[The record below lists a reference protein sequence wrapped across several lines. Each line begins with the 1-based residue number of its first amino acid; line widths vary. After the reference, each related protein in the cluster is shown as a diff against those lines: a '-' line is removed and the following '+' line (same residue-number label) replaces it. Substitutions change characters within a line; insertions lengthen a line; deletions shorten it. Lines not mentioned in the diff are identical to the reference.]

1 MENKTTTNVN
11 LNLDDNWEPNE
22 EAYQQFKTQVK
33 ALEDEIKGIDSILN
47 TLYDDISMW
56 KERKSELLEEKSNLR
71 VEEFI

>member
-1 MENKTTTNVN
+1 MSKIKSN

-33 ALEDEIKGIDSILN
+33 ELEDEIEGIDSILN

-56 KERKSELLEEKSNLR
+56 KARKAELLEEKSNLK
-71 VEEFI
+71 VEDFI